1 MQFLTFMLSEEVYG
15 VEVSKVREVLEVI
28 DITKVPRMPPFMRGV
43 INLRGGVVPV
53 VDLAMKFGMDA
64 IVNTVNTCIIVL
76 EVEVNGDLVVVG
88 ALADSVREVIELDL
102 SQIEPAPR
110 IGTTLNTEFIEGI
123 GKRDDEFIIILT
135 IDRIFSV
142 SEITAVKTG
151 VQEEE
156 EEEVSEEDEK
166 ISQTEE
172 DG

>member
-88 ALADSVREVIELDL
+88 ALADSVREVIELDP